1 MGEILNSGMM
11 WRGYNTPDPNN
22 SYFTTTAGQALTL
35 GFTQAVNRVLIYN
48 QGPVPMYVKFE
59 TNTAASPTNYDVVI
73 PPYMGFAGGLNTG
86 PVSVYTSEAV
96 TCYIGG
102 FREDNTSI

>member
-11 WRGYNTPDPNN
+11 WRGYNYPDPNN
-22 SYFTTTAGQALTL
+22 SYFTTTAGQALTQD
-35 GFTQAVNRVLIYN
+35 FTQAVNRVVVYHD
-48 QGPVPMYVKFE
+48 GSVPLYVKFGGV
-59 TNTAASPTNYDVVI
+59 AASETSYDVVL
-73 PPYMGFAGGLNTG
+73 PPRMGIAGGLNTTA
-86 PVSVYTSEAV
+86 VSVYSADAV